1 MVVNNFR
8 PEFKHKIECEEER
21 DLKNL
26 EDQELHLVARWLN
39 VNKPMPHKLDLSTF
53 NSKQIRKLAQN
64 CGVKGGGNLTLFQA
78 RRNIAMSIT
87 MGTVYNDNTIA
98 NPKTTG
104 SERRV
109 NTFMRIINACF
120 HSEMQ
125 DRFIDLNDVKKS
137 SNYERAN
144 GGNPVKDFWVQVS
157 EMTNDSSMNVVLGV
171 VLEAREGEDE
181 RLMEF
186 VSNGEFNL
194 NDFTI
199 QTFQS
204 CQQNMSGCM
213 KAREA
218 CLKQM
223 RVSGHH
229 SNDMW
234 TYCTNTKFTKLRK
247 NSAPIPAKAVYYC
260 HVLCNKHPDIDG
272 KFSPFLSEKLKSDSE
287 VDLTGNAGVRM
298 EDSNNNKRK
307 TMDTLVQ
314 TLTSATTHIAKVLE
328 TKHNDNLK
336 VDKDDTRAWDEYL
349 KLAEKFLDMKDDN
362 NKLPL
367 LRNLAIRITKLER
380 QCGIPSEQSITYGV
394 VEIPAEVF
402 TTSLASTSD
411 ITNNKS

>member
-1 MVVNNFR
+1 
-8 PEFKHKIECEEER
+8 
-21 DLKNL
+21 
-26 EDQELHLVARWLN
+26 
-39 VNKPMPHKLDLSTF
+39 
-53 NSKQIRKLAQN
+53 
-64 CGVKGGGNLTLFQA
+64 
-78 RRNIAMSIT
+78 
-87 MGTVYNDNTIA
+87 
-98 NPKTTG
+98 
-104 SERRV
+104 
-109 NTFMRIINACF
+109 MRIINACF
-120 HSEMQ
+120 HSDMR
-125 DRFIDLNDVKKS
+125 DRFIDLNDAKKRS
-137 SNYERAN
+137 DYEKAN

-157 EMTNDSSMNVVLGV
+157 EITNDSSMNDVLGV
-171 VLEAREGEDE
+171 VLEAQEGEDE

-186 VSNGEFNL
+186 VANGEFNL

-199 QTFQS
+199 QTYQS
-204 CQQNMSGCM
+204 CQQNMSDCM

-234 TYCTNTKFTKLRK
+234 TLCTNTKFTKLRK

-287 VDLTGNAGVRM
+287 IDLVGNAGERF
-298 EDSNNNKRK
+298 DDNTTNNNKRK
-307 TMDTLVQ
+307 AMDTLVQ
-314 TLTSATTHIAKVLE
+314 TLTSATSHIAKALE
-328 TKHNDNLK
+328 TKQSVASK
-336 VDKDDTRAWDEYL
+336 VDRDDGRTWDEYL
-349 KLAEKFLDMKDDN
+349 KLAEKFLDMKEDR